1 MKKRFAAA
9 ILSAVLLSSPGAFA
23 KETDSGYLETVRR
36 TANMVSDGHLR
47 QLAAQYGLDLVNVT
61 WEDTGRYKGSCVGP
75 NISDMT
81 LQVQTENSKGQY
93 NLTCLPVIRFP
104 NFSDKTADIDPNK
117 FFLLVGNERGQ
128 ALRKITL
135 TQFLQDP
142 RAYMTRPGEFK
153 GEHTNLLAERDTHVL
168 ASAQACFLPIPEHGK
183 CEFNPVLFNYVSTAG
198 DPGVLSILVTR
209 EGTSMT
215 VIDNKRDGFD
225 AGATWGQRLFFNQN
239 GERASLTG
247 ERKSDFVAAQTGTSP
262 SVRVA
267 DQEGLNMVLLIQVP
281 LKQKNPM
288 RASGYLAQ
296 DCCAAPCAEGTL
308 RRGMEDA
315 VIGHGKVEGPFTEL
329 DNLAIERDEKFP
341 VRVTVQFY
349 QATSDGKITAENMK
363 MLAAQLDKVY
373 SNADYVGSLVTG
385 GDTGRPTEYTGDK
398 TEPAAWWNAFWTR
411 HEQNTGETKEDVRQI
426 WRKLFHWQAD

>member
-1 MKKRFAAA
+1 
-9 ILSAVLLSSPGAFA
+9 
-23 KETDSGYLETVRR
+23 
-36 TANMVSDGHLR
+36 
-47 QLAAQYGLDLVNVT
+47 
-61 WEDTGRYKGSCVGP
+61 
-75 NISDMT
+75 MT
-81 LQVQTENSKGQY
+81 LQVQTENSKGQF

-104 NFSDKTADIDPNK
+104 NFSDKTADIDPDK

-128 ALRKITL
+128 SLRKITL
-135 TQFLQDP
+135 TQFLEDP
-142 RAYMTRPGEFK
+142 KAYMTHPDEYK
-153 GEHTNLLAERDTHVL
+153 GDHTNLSAKRDTHVL
-168 ASAQACFLPIPEHGK
+168 ASAQACFLPIPEKGK
-183 CEFNPVLFNYVSTAG
+183 CQFNPVLFNYQSVAG

-215 VIDNKRDGFD
+215 IIDNKRDGFD

-247 ERKSDFVAAQTGTSP
+247 ERKSDFVASQSAANP

-288 RASGYLAQ
+288 RSAGYVMDA
-296 DCCAAPCAEGTL
+296 CCEAAPTAGAL
-308 RRGMEDA
+308 SRRGMEDA
-315 VIGHGKVEGPFTEL
+315 VIGHGKVEGPFTEV
-329 DNLAIERDEKFP
+329 DNLAIERDDRFP

-349 QATSDGKITAENMK
+349 QATSDGKITAENMA
-363 MLAAQLDKVY
+363 MLAKQMDKVY

-385 GDTGRPTEYTGDK
+385 GETGRPTEYSGDK
-398 TEPAAWWNAFWTR
+398 TEPAGWWNSFWAR
-411 HEQNTGETKEDVRQI
+411 HQQNTGQSQDDVRQI